1 MSSKI
6 FLAYEYSDLHL
17 FINNHS
23 SPAAPAGDVFFLP
36 KFHFITFKVKLVVP
50 RFVPISDTTCFN
62 SRNTVCQTLK
72 QGVPTI
78 CTIRREY
85 LETAV

>member
-23 SPAAPAGDVFFLP
+23 SPSPPARDVFFLP

-50 RFVPISDTTCFN
+50 RFVPSTFLGGNKDLLRTKTITRTILTTSKKY
-62 SRNTVCQTLK
+62 SRYHD
-72 QGVPTI
+72 G
-78 CTIRREY
+78 
-85 LETAV
+85 